1 MRLPFCVI
9 DKKLTFATP
18 RVLISL
24 SFWLPA
30 HDGAEMP
37 AGLRPLRCCCGHSG
51 HWRHCALLLVAGG
64 LGRAPAAGPG
74 RRRRPLA
81 LVAAGGPARSQ
92 HTVCSQ
98 VAAHLPLTSQVAA
111 GGPAAGAP
119 PTWRCAPCQNKP
131 MMKPD
136 ARRSSS
142 APRRMAAL
150 HRHIA
155 SCSDSSSSSRR
166 LLEIGSNVP
175 SLGDFTGKL
184 VLVTGAGHGIGRH
197 VAVLFQR
204 LGASVWGAD
213 LRFDDWGAPLDGAE
227 LVASPLADERVVDVT
242 DPIAVRRWVRDAEAA
257 HSGAV
262 FVLINCAGGVGGY
275 P

>member
-1 MRLPFCVI
+1 
-9 DKKLTFATP
+9 
-18 RVLISL
+18 
-24 SFWLPA
+24 
-30 HDGAEMP
+30 
-37 AGLRPLRCCCGHSG
+37 
-51 HWRHCALLLVAGG
+51 
-64 LGRAPAAGPG
+64 
-74 RRRRPLA
+74 
-81 LVAAGGPARSQ
+81 
-92 HTVCSQ
+92 
-98 VAAHLPLTSQVAA
+98 
-111 GGPAAGAP
+111 
-119 PTWRCAPCQNKP
+119 
-131 MMKPD
+131 
-136 ARRSSS
+136 
-142 APRRMAAL
+142 MAAL
-150 HRHIA
+150 HRHSA

-166 LLEIGSNVP
+166 LHEIGSNVP